1 MSHFSVAVFSKMP
14 GYVEALLAP
23 FEEQVDPDSPY
34 AEFVE
39 NEECD
44 LDKTVGAGGYWH
56 NPNARWDWWE
66 IGGSWRGLIR
76 LLPGKSG
83 YRAPVDR
90 WSKGFDYPAD
100 RCDGARVADCDF
112 SPDTSRVAR
121 LQREW
126 EVLVEGAAQR
136 EGEDFISIWKP
147 EYYLQR
153 YGDKETYIRRETAF
167 STYAFVTADGAWHEQ
182 GRMGWFGFDDATNE
196 SMNQYEKEFQAYL
209 QEARENGLAI
219 TIVDCHI

>member
-66 IGGSWRGLIR
+66 IGGRWRGLLR

-90 WSKGFDYPAD
+90 WSKGFDYPA
-100 RCDGARVADCDF
+100 VAATGRGLPTAISLRIRAV
-112 SPDTSRVAR
+112 SPDSSGNGRFWSRALHSAKAKTSSAYGSRSIICNATGTRKPTSAERQPSVHTPLSRQMAR
-121 LQREW
+121 GMSR
-126 EVLVEGAAQR
+126 
-136 EGEDFISIWKP
+136 
-147 EYYLQR
+147 
-153 YGDKETYIRRETAF
+153 
-167 STYAFVTADGAWHEQ
+167 GAW
-182 GRMGWFGFDDATNE
+182 A
-196 SMNQYEKEFQAYL
+196 
-209 QEARENGLAI
+209 GLAS
-219 TIVDCHI
+219 TMPPTRA

>member
-66 IGGSWRGLIR
+66 IGGRWRGLLR

-153 YGDKETYIRRETAF
+153 
-167 STYAFVTADGAWHEQ
+167 
-182 GRMGWFGFDDATNE
+182 
-196 SMNQYEKEFQAYL
+196 
-209 QEARENGLAI
+209 
-219 TIVDCHI
+219 

>member
-66 IGGSWRGLIR
+66 IGGRG
-76 LLPGKSG
+76 
-83 YRAPVDR
+83 
-90 WSKGFDYPAD
+90 
-100 RCDGARVADCDF
+100 DGARVADCDF

>member
-1 MSHFSVAVFSKMP
+1 MSHFLVAVFSKMP

-66 IGGSWRGLIR
+66 IGGRWRGLLR

-147 EYYLQR
+147 EYYLRGQGNLHPQR
-153 YGDKETYIRRETAF
+153 DSLQYIRLC
-167 STYAFVTADGAWHEQ
+167 H
-182 GRMGWFGFDDATNE
+182 GRWRVA
-196 SMNQYEKEFQAYL
+196 
-209 QEARENGLAI
+209 
-219 TIVDCHI
+219 